1 MNGAQ
6 ALIRTLVDCGVDVCF
21 SNPGTSEMHFVAAL
35 DTVPEMRG
43 VLALF
48 EGVATGAADGYARV
62 ADKPAATLLHLG
74 PGLGNGY
81 ANLHNAR
88 RGNVP
93 IVNVVGEHATFHK
106 KYDAPLETD
115 ADALA
120 GTLRGWVRRSM
131 TPGQIGADAADAVAA
146 AYGPPGKVATL
157 LLPADT
163 SWSEGGVPVSGF
175 HRQQAAVVP
184 DSELAEAA
192 KRLKAGQEAVLFIGG
207 PATREAGLAAAN
219 RVAAATGARLLC
231 ETFPTRL
238 ERGAGVPP
246 VTRLGYLAEMAE
258 PQLAGAKHL
267 VVAGTR
273 APVAFFAYP
282 GRPSDFVPEGCDV
295 QVLASPGDDVVAT
308 LEALADLVGA
318 PAESARQAA
327 ATPPPASGPLTAEG
341 VAATVAALLPEGA
354 VVVDEAN
361 TSGLWLVPALAGAPR
376 HDELTLTGG
385 AIGIGLPLAT
395 GAAFG
400 APDRPIIGLEA
411 DGSAMYTPSAL
422 WTQAREGLNVTTI
435 VYNNAAYA
443 ILRMEL
449 QRVGAAGAGPKAQR
463 LLDLS
468 GPVTDFATLATSM
481 GVPGVTVR
489 TGEDLTR
496 EFGRAL
502 AEDGPHLIEAIVP
515 PIL

>member
-1 MNGAQ
+1 
-6 ALIRTLVDCGVDVCF
+6 
-21 SNPGTSEMHFVAAL
+21 
-35 DTVPEMRG
+35 MRG

-62 ADKPAATLLHLG
+62 TGKPAATLLHLG

-93 IVNVVGEHATFHK
+93 VVNVVGEHATYHK

-131 TPGQIGADAADAVAA
+131 TPAQVGADAADAVAA
-146 AYGPPGKVATL
+146 AYGPPGRVATL

-163 SWSEGGVPVSGF
+163 SWSEGGVPVPGF
-175 HRQQAAVVP
+175 HRQPAAVAP
-184 DSELAEAA
+184 DSEMAEAA
-192 KRLKAGQEAVLFIGG
+192 ERLQGGIGG
-207 PATREAGLAAAN
+207 GAVRRRAGHVRGGARGGQPGRRGNRGTPAVRDVPDPAGARRRRAPGDPAGLPRRDGRAAARRRPAPGRCRLPGRRWPSSPTRTGRATSSPAGATCTRWRVPAT
-219 RVAAATGARLLC
+219 TSS
-231 ETFPTRL
+231 
-238 ERGAGVPP
+238 
-246 VTRLGYLAEMAE
+246 
-258 PQLAGAKHL
+258 
-267 VVAGTR
+267 R
-273 APVAFFAYP
+273 A
-282 GRPSDFVPEGCDV
+282 
-295 QVLASPGDDVVAT
+295 
-308 LEALADLVGA
+308 LEALADAVGA
-318 PAESARQAA
+318 AVEVTRQEAG
-327 ATPPPASGPLTAEG
+327 TPPPASGPLTAEG

-354 VVVDEAN
+354 VVVDEAI
-361 TSGLWLVPALAGAPR
+361 TSGLWLPPALAGAPR

-385 AIGIGLPLAT
+385 AIGFGLPLAT
-395 GAAFG
+395 GAAIG
-400 APDRPIIGLEA
+400 APDRPVLGLQA

-468 GPVTDFATLATSM
+468 DPVTDFAGLATSM
-481 GVPGVTVR
+481 GVPGVRVR
-489 TGEDLTR
+489 TGEELAR
-496 EFGRAL
+496 ELGRAL
-502 AEDGPHLIEAIVP
+502 AEDGPHLIDAVVP